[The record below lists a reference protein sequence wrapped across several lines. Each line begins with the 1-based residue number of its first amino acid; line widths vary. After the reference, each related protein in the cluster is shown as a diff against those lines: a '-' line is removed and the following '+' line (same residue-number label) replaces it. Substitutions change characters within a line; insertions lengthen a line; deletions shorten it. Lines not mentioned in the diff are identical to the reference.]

1 MAGEATA
8 PVHEI
13 FTSIQGEGPLVGT
26 RMTFVRLRGCDLT
39 CKYCDTASAR
49 MDDGSPALIETR
61 PGGRRKRV
69 PSAMTSTEALDIA
82 EALLE
87 RGFPGPRWLTLTG
100 GEPLLHL
107 QFVKAFARSARRE
120 RLPVYLETAG
130 HKPAALAEVVADLA
144 FVSLDWKLPS
154 TLSRPVDMRLFRE
167 SLAVAE
173 GKPTALK
180 IVVTDAV
187 TDEEL
192 EQAGFAVRRASG
204 PLTIVLQPVT
214 KIGDLRAP
222 SGARLLQM
230 QTLLLEHCGD
240 VRVVPQVHKLLGVR

>member
-1 MAGEATA
+1 MADGATA

-39 CKYCDTASAR
+39 CRYCDTASAR
-49 MDDGSPALIETR
+49 ADDGSPALVETR

-69 PSAMTSTEALDIA
+69 PSAMDGA
-82 EALLE
+82 EALRLAEAGLE
-87 RGFPGPRWLTLTG
+87 RDTPGVNWLTLTG

-107 QFVKAFARSARRE
+107 QFAREFTAAALRE
-120 RLPVYLETAG
+120 GLPVYLETAG

-154 TLSRPVDMRLFRE
+154 TLHRPVDTRLFRE
-167 SLAVAE
+167 SLTVAE
-173 GKPTALK
+173 GKPIALK

-187 TDEEL
+187 NDEEL
-192 EQAGFAVRRASG
+192 DEVGLAVRRVSG
-204 PLTIVLQPVT
+204 PLTVVLQPVT
-214 KIGDLRAP
+214 RIGDLRAP
-222 SGARLLQM
+222 SGLRLLQM
-230 QTLLLEHCGD
+230 QTLLLGYCGD
-240 VRVVPQVHKLLGVR
+240 VRAIPQVHKLLGVR